1 MSTMRLTITQEVN
14 HMTHIN
20 QILKTAVTALA
31 CALEY
36 SAPNGTGEFLTGML
50 EHYKTQFFRGK
61 VTLDSVKDYAYTQ
74 DKRYYIG
81 FDTEYSFECVFENQF
96 CTRAHIKFTRTEDMV
111 KVELIEG
118 IEQPKTFTSNVK
130 DLNSD
135 ELDYVKKNADSWV
148 KGMLTMT
155 DMFRVSKT
163 RRIYM
168 NI

>member
-1 MSTMRLTITQEVN
+1 MTQVN
-14 HMTHIN
+14 KVL
-20 QILKTAVTALA
+20 QTAVNALA

-74 DKRYYIG
+74 DKHYCIG
-81 FDTEYSFECVFENQF
+81 FNTEYSFECVFENQF

-118 IEQPKTFTSNVK
+118 IEQPKSFKSSVK

-148 KGMLTMT
+148 NGMLTMT
-155 DMFRVSKT
+155 DMFRGSKT